1 MINFSIL
8 LISLYV
14 FLETLGYG
22 IYEFKNQ
29 NKLGGSIVCVLF
41 LLTFVHLDLNRIVF
55 DFLKQK
61 NKYK

>member
-29 NKLGGSIVCVLF
+29 NKLGGSIVCVLSVF
-41 LLTFVHLDLNRIVF
+41 MIIFVNVCAFRF
-55 DFLKQK
+55 K
-61 NKYK
+61 